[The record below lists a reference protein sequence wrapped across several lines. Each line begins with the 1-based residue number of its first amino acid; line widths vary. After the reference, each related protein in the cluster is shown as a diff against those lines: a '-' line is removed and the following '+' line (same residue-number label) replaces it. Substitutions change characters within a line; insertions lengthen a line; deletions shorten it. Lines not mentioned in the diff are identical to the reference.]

1 VKRDAED
8 RAERLPLD
16 PESGAP
22 RPPREQP
29 GYYPGFSTLAQQE
42 FWDASTRKVV
52 LARVESPPPVEYF
65 DQETATFWARVFE
78 HLIPQDDR
86 TAERRIPIVN
96 VLDRRLHRN
105 STAGYRFSDM
115 PPDRVAYRLG
125 QTAIEEEARVNEQRA
140 SFLTPEDEAYPE
152 RLLEIYDPP
161 PVLWIRGNAR
171 LLNRPGIA
179 VVGTRQPTPYG
190 SGMAEMLSRD
200 LARRGMVIMSGMAR
214 GVDSCAHRGALEAGG
229 ATVAVW
235 GTGIDVIYPKENKK
249 LAEQIVAQGGTI
261 VSEFPLGTFPAP
273 QNFPIRNR
281 TLSGMSIGV
290 LVVEAGEYSGTR
302 ITARCA
308 LDQGRDVYAVPGNA
322 TNKNAWGPNTLIKQ
336 GAKLTATW
344 EDIWEDLPS
353 QVRIELEEAVQAQMS
368 SNESSGL
375 GGASLFDEHPT
386 LAPMSEHERL
396 VMQELRQDDAL
407 QLDEL
412 IERLELKMVSGEIFT
427 ALFELELSG
436 RVKQMPGKQYVRCF

>member
-1 VKRDAED
+1 MMVGN
-8 RAERLPLD
+8 L
-16 PESGAP
+16 
-22 RPPREQP
+22 
-29 GYYPGFSTLAQQE
+29 
-42 FWDASTRKVV
+42 
-52 LARVESPPPVEYF
+52 
-65 DQETATFWARVFE
+65 
-78 HLIPQDDR
+78 
-86 TAERRIPIVN
+86 
-96 VLDRRLHRN
+96 
-105 STAGYRFSDM
+105 
-115 PPDRVAYRLG
+115 
-125 QTAIEEEARVNEQRA
+125 EEARLAWLALALTPQMGPTRCARAVKRLGAAEHVFAASLTELEGVGMPAEAAQFCFDGRARAAAVEEAARTTEQQA
-140 SFLTPEDEAYPE
+140 CYLTPEDELYPG

-161 PVLWIRGNAR
+161 AVLWVRGDAR
-171 LLNRPGIA
+171 LLNRAGIA

-200 LARRGMVIMSGMAR
+200 LARRGMVVMSGMAR
-214 GVDSCAHRGALEAGG
+214 GVDTCAHKGALEAGG

-249 LAEQIVAQGGTI
+249 LAEQIVAQGGVI

-290 LVVEAGEYSGTR
+290 LVVEGGEYSGTR

-308 LDQGRDVYAVPGNA
+308 LEQGRDVYAVPGNA

-353 QVRIELEEAVQAQMS
+353 QVRMELEDAMQAREGQ
-368 SNESSGL
+368 NESSG
-375 GGASLFDEHPT
+375 GVSASLFNGQST
-386 LAPMSEHERL
+386 AAPMSEHERL
-396 VMQELRQDDAL
+396 VIQELRQDESL

-427 ALFELELSG
+427 ALFELELGG
-436 RVKQMPGKQYVRCF
+436 RVKQMPGKNYVRCF

>member
-1 VKRDAED
+1 MMVGN
-8 RAERLPLD
+8 L
-16 PESGAP
+16 
-22 RPPREQP
+22 
-29 GYYPGFSTLAQQE
+29 
-42 FWDASTRKVV
+42 
-52 LARVESPPPVEYF
+52 
-65 DQETATFWARVFE
+65 
-78 HLIPQDDR
+78 
-86 TAERRIPIVN
+86 
-96 VLDRRLHRN
+96 
-105 STAGYRFSDM
+105 
-115 PPDRVAYRLG
+115 
-125 QTAIEEEARVNEQRA
+125 EEARLAWLALALTPQMGPTRCARAVKRLGAAEHVFAASLTELEGVGMPAEAAQFCFDGRARAAAVEEAARTTEQQA
-140 SFLTPEDEAYPE
+140 CYLTPEDELYPG

-161 PVLWIRGNAR
+161 AVLWVRGDAR
-171 LLNRPGIA
+171 LLNRAGIA

-200 LARRGMVIMSGMAR
+200 LARRGMVVMSGMAR
-214 GVDSCAHRGALEAGG
+214 GVDTCAHKGALEAGG

-249 LAEQIVAQGGTI
+249 LAEQIVAQGGVI

-290 LVVEAGEYSGTR
+290 LVVEGGEYSGTR

-308 LDQGRDVYAVPGNA
+308 LEQGRDVYAVPGNA

-353 QVRIELEEAVQAQMS
+353 QVRMELEDAMQAREGQ
-368 SNESSGL
+368 NESSG
-375 GGASLFDEHPT
+375 GVSASLFNEQST
-386 LAPMSEHERL
+386 AAPMSEHERL
-396 VMQELRQDDAL
+396 VIQELRQDESL

-427 ALFELELSG
+427 ALFELELGG
-436 RVKQMPGKQYVRCF
+436 RVKQMPGKNYVRCF